1 MDLDRAL
8 SRQIR
13 AQPRAPSRHRPS
25 RGQTFP
31 VFLPCFTMTI
41 SRTLLRLSLILSA
54 GAALHAEPL
63 TVDNAITHALAH
75 NRDLAAASL
84 GAEAARGRADQAG
97 APANPTLDAGL
108 QSDLLTGNDGGR
120 KFDLGVSQALPLG
133 HRLKEAQAAAQI
145 GVTAAGADL
154 ANRRRQIAGVIT
166 TGYVEIFALDRQ
178 VALRDGLLSVGARL
192 LDLAGKRARLG
203 EVSALEVTA
212 ATLEQAKLQQEKSI
226 LLAERATKIQ
236 ALKPVLGL
244 AAADDLEVAGDLE
257 QLAQALDPGPA
268 ENQSWQRPDRRVA
281 ELAIERIEAEQRV
294 ARAEVRGDLTVGA
307 GYGYERSPGGG
318 ADHLLGVK
326 ISVPLPVRNQNQGR
340 LRELRAEHTRAER
353 ELAALDLTIAAEVAT
368 ARQRVTQFRQVL
380 ADYRRDVSPLAAAAE
395 KELAAAYA
403 QGQVGMFLLIQSQQ
417 QRLVLHAGEID
428 ALAALARAAAELQT
442 ATGLNPQ
449 LSAQP
454 SAATR

>member
-1 MDLDRAL
+1 MTI
-8 SRQIR
+8 SK
-13 AQPRAPSRHRPS
+13 
-25 RGQTFP
+25 TFFP
-31 VFLPCFTMTI
+31 VFL
-41 SRTLLRLSLILSA
+41 ILSVST
-54 GAALHAEPL
+54 ALNAEPL
-63 TVDNAITHALAH
+63 TLDNAITHALAH

-84 GAEAARGRADQAG
+84 GAEAASGRADQAG
-97 APANPTLDAGL
+97 LPANPTLDIGL

-133 HRLKEAQAAAQI
+133 NRRREAQAAAQV

-166 TGYVEIFALDRQ
+166 SNYVEIFALDRQ

-212 ATLEQAKLQQEKSI
+212 ATLEQAKLRQEKSI

-236 ALKPVLGL
+236 ALKPLLGL
-244 AAADDLEVAGDLE
+244 EPAEDLEVAGDLE
-257 QLAQALDPGPA
+257 QLAQDLDPKPA
-268 ENQSWQRPDRRVA
+268 ENSLAWRRPDRRMA
-281 ELAIERIEAEQRV
+281 ELAVERIAAEQRV

-307 GYGYERSPGGG
+307 GYQYERSPGGG
-318 ADHLLGVK
+318 GDHLLGLK
-326 ISVPLPVRNQNQGR
+326 LSVPLPVRNQNQGR

-353 ELAALDLTIAAEVAT
+353 ELAALDLAIAAEVVT
-368 ARQRVTQFRQVL
+368 ARRRVAQFRQVFD
-380 ADYRRDVSPLAAAAE
+380 DYRLNVVPLAATAE
-395 KELAAAYA
+395 NELANAYA
-403 QGQVGMFLLIQSQQ
+403 QGQVGMFQLIQSQQ
-417 QRLVLHAGEID
+417 QRLVLQAGEID

-442 ATGLNPQ
+442 ATGLNPH

-454 SAATR
+454 AEPPANQVIL